1 MRNLHHLGL
10 MSGFAVAVAAT
21 LTPST
26 LSAQAYPSKPIRIV
40 VPLSAGSQTDILARI
55 IGQRMTESWQQPVV
69 VENHPGAGGQVGGRV
84 VVNAAPDG
92 YTLMLHSDGH
102 AVSAALYHTRLP
114 YDTLRD
120 FSRVSLVA
128 SSPSVLIVAPS
139 LGVKSVPELVALAK
153 ATPAGLT
160 FGSAGIGGGTH
171 FTGEMFRLA
180 AGINATHVPF
190 RGMPEAITETMMG
203 RVSFVFS
210 SLSPAWPYIKD
221 GKVLAIAVGS
231 AQRSPVLPNVPA
243 VAESG
248 FPGFGYELWFGLL
261 APARTPP
268 QVVQQ
273 VSAEIARIMAL
284 PDVKDRLLS
293 QGLVP
298 RGSTPEAFDSF
309 LRAEI
314 DKLSQVIK
322 LAGIKAE

>member
-1 MRNLHHLGL
+1 MGNLHWLKL
-10 MSGFAVAVAAT
+10 LSGFAVAVASM
-21 LTPST
+21 LSPSSV
-26 LSAQAYPSKPIRIV
+26 SAQAFPSKPIRIV
-40 VPLSAGSQTDILARI
+40 VPLSAGSQTDILARM
-55 IGQRMTESWQQPVV
+55 IGQKMAETWQQPVV
-69 VENHPGAGGQVGGRV
+69 VENYPGAGGQAGGRV
-84 VVNAAPDG
+84 VVNAVPDG
-92 YTLMLHSDGH
+92 HTLMLHSDGH
-102 AVSAALYHTRLP
+102 AVSAALYNTKLP

-120 FSRVSLVA
+120 FCRVSLVA
-128 SSPSVLIVAPS
+128 TSPSVLLVAPS
-139 LGVKSVPELVALAK
+139 LGVKSVAELIALAK

-160 FGSAGIGGGTH
+160 FGSAGVGGGTH

-180 AGINATHVPF
+180 TGIEATHVPF

-221 GKVLAIAVGS
+221 GRVLAIAVGS
-231 AQRSPVLPNVPA
+231 PQRSPVLPNVPA

-261 APARTPP
+261 APGRTPP

-273 VSAEIARIMAL
+273 VSHEVARIMTL
-284 PDVKDRLLS
+284 PDVKDRLVG

-298 RGSTPEAFDSF
+298 RGTTPEAFDSF

-322 LAGIKAE
+322 VAGIKAE